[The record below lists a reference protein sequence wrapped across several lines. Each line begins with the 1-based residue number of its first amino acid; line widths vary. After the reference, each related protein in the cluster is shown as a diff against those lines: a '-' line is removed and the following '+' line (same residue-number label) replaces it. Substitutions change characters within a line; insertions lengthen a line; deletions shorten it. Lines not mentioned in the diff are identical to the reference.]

1 MSYPTTERFTSVLRA
16 LTMVVVGCAACSH
29 EVKPDSMSAEEHRQE
44 ASKEN
49 AKAQTEVTRSSLD
62 ATPLPNTSV
71 TTGNPAGYNYP
82 VDSYNP
88 SGEHLA
94 RARELEDH
102 ARQHREAASKLE
114 AFVQDECKSF
124 PPETR
129 ASCPMLGPVEQIS
142 DIPDG
147 VRVRFSAKT
156 PVAAVAAHM
165 RCHFA
170 YAQAYGFQT
179 IEACPLY
186 VKGLEIRV
194 SADGKAIELTSH
206 EPRAID
212 VIRARTREEAILVR
226 K

>member
-1 MSYPTTERFTSVLRA
+1 
-16 LTMVVVGCAACSH
+16 
-29 EVKPDSMSAEEHRQE
+29 MSAEEHRLE
-44 ASKEN
+44 ADKEN
-49 AKAQTEVTRSSLD
+49 AKAQTEVTRASAD
-62 ATPLPNTSV
+62 APPLPNTSV
-71 TTGNPAGYNYP
+71 TTGNPAGYYYP

-88 SGEHLA
+88 AGEHLT
-94 RARELEDH
+94 RARELEEH
-102 ARQHREAASKLE
+102 ARQHRDAASKLE
-114 AFVQDECKSF
+114 AFVQDECKGF

-170 YAQAYGFQT
+170 YAQAYGFET
-179 IEACPLY
+179 MDSCPLY

-194 SADGKAIELTSH
+194 SRDGQAVELTSH
-206 EPRAID
+206 QPRTID